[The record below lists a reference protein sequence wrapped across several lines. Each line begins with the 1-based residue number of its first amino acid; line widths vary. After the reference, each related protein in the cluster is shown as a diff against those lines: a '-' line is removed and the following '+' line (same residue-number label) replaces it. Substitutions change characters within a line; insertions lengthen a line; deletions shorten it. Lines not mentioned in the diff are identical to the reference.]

1 MSTAKKDGGV
11 FDSREKKGNNFQM
24 PLSQKSKYESLLKT
38 DNEQNEYV
46 HLSDFLKNH
55 INRQKQ
61 KISKI
66 EQEEDTIT
74 EISRKNKYNNALIER
89 ASREV
94 REQRGKIKNNSNSE
108 THLEKAR
115 SIAYEETDKLELE
128 ATSPDTKK
136 EVAND
141 LLSRKSYISNTSE
154 TKNYMSKRLSKT
166 FEQKKALKNHDQL
179 SLHSQA

>member
-94 REQRGKIKNNSNSE
+94 RE
-108 THLEKAR
+108 
-115 SIAYEETDKLELE
+115 
-128 ATSPDTKK
+128 
-136 EVAND
+136 
-141 LLSRKSYISNTSE
+141 
-154 TKNYMSKRLSKT
+154 
-166 FEQKKALKNHDQL
+166 
-179 SLHSQA
+179 